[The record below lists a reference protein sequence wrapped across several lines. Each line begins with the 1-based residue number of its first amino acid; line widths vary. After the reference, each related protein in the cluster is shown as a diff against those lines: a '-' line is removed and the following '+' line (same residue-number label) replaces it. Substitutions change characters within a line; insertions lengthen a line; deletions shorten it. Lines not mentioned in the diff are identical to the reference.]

1 MKLTQINEIIENDK
15 TICWV
20 YLKPDMDWLVLF
32 EKGISKKDKQE
43 KIKQIRGLAK
53 ELEKEVEFAQIQQ

>member
-1 MKLTQINEIIENDK
+1 MKLTQINEIIEDDK

-43 KIKQIRGLAK
+43 KIKQIRWLAK